1 MHPKFEILPHH
12 WIGEFPICILS
23 FLHYDFLKALSFK
36 NTVAIFLQ
44 LIEESPNCMWRWPS
58 KKVAKYLTTPG
69 LSKSRIIQSPKYV
82 AMALFENWGNK
93 VLKSC
98 NWWPIFG
105 PLKVVQ
111 FNWEQ
116 IMLQAGCDFDI
127 SKFPIHRMREGLL
140 FEALVSF
147 ENLECYFH
155 SNPSSPIKNFS
166 FVTFVLQ
173 QLFGRAVLI
182 ACSWTN
188 IWNLLYK
195 IS

>member
-1 MHPKFEILPHH
+1 MGSSH
-12 WIGEFPICILS
+12 
-23 FLHYDFLKALSFK
+23 
-36 NTVAIFLQ
+36 
-44 LIEESPNCMWRWPS
+44 
-58 KKVAKYLTTPG
+58 
-69 LSKSRIIQSPKYV
+69 KYV

-195 IS
+195 RKRKEKEERERGKRKRKEKKERERGKRKCPKENIFVGVFPY